1 MKKMRDDLKKIINI
15 IKNPEETIKL
25 YSELSNKFMKDFVY
39 DEINNPETFSK
50 DLRFKTNR
58 IERIF
63 TKY

>member
-39 DEINNPETFSK
+39 DEINNPEAFSK
-50 DLRFKTNR
+50 DMRFKTNR

>member
-39 DEINNPETFSK
+39 DEINNAEAFSK
-50 DLRFKTNR
+50 DMRFKTNK